1 LLVLSRRSGAGS
13 SNYHAMKLRF
23 CKFVACSAALGGTG
37 LAQTTLHTTTT
48 LVVVPTL
55 VQTQGKELVF
65 SLTADDFVLTDNGVP
80 QKVTLEEET
89 QRPLSLVVLM
99 QTGGDARGQFPSFAN
114 LDTMLGSLL
123 GKAPNEVSIVNFD
136 SRPEAASPFTSNVA
150 EWRDAIDHPDEG
162 DHGAAIFDGLAYGLE
177 LLEKRPAGNRRA
189 ILLISQEHDVGS
201 KTSLKEIVRD
211 VGETNTAIYSM
222 TFSAEKTAAR
232 EAFKN
237 PHANPPLAVGNIA
250 PPAVSYKP
258 LEGQYQAYF
267 NLSEPLRLI
276 LGAMSKNTSAEVAT
290 LSGGEWSSFDNRGEL
305 AQDLGSLTNHLHN
318 SYVLSFSPT
327 SSDPGLHTIHVRLVH
342 HPELIV
348 SARSNYWASEPSSE
362 K

>member
-1 LLVLSRRSGAGS
+1 
-13 SNYHAMKLRF
+13 MKLSFR
-23 CKFVACSAALGGTG
+23 KFVVCFAALGGAA

-55 VQTQGKELVF
+55 VETQDRELVY
-65 SLTADDFVLTDNGVP
+65 SLRADDFLLTDNGVP
-80 QKVTLEEET
+80 QKVTLEEEAK
-89 QRPLSLVVLM
+89 RPLSLVVLI
-99 QTGGDARGQFPSFAN
+99 QTGGHARGQFPSYEH

-150 EWRDAIDHPDEG
+150 EWRDAIDHPDDG

-177 LLEKRPAGNRRA
+177 LLEKRPTGNRRA

-201 KTSLKEIVRD
+201 KTTLKEIVRD

-237 PHANPPLAVGNIA
+237 PHANPPLTLGAPNGLQNIPNA
-250 PPAVSYKP
+250 G
-258 LEGQYQAYF
+258 GQYQAYF
-267 NLSEPLRLI
+267 NLSAPLALV
-276 LGAMSKNTSAEVAT
+276 LGAMRRNTSAEVAE
-290 LSGGEWSSFDNRGEL
+290 LSGGECRSFDNRREL
-305 AQDLGSLTNHLHN
+305 AEDLGILTNHLRN
-318 SYVLSFSPT
+318 GYVLTFAPT
-327 SSDPGLHTIHVRLVH
+327 STEPGLHTIAVRVAH
-342 HPELIV
+342 HPELTV
-348 SARSNYWASEPSSE
+348 SARSNYWVSERPMPVQ

>member
-1 LLVLSRRSGAGS
+1 
-13 SNYHAMKLRF
+13 MKLRF
-23 CKFVACSAALGGTG
+23 CKFVACFAALGGAG

-48 LVVVPTL
+48 LVIVPTL

-150 EWRDAIDHPDEG
+150 EWRDAIDHPDDG

-177 LLEKRPAGNRRA
+177 LLQKRPVGNRRA

-232 EAFKN
+232 EEFKN
-237 PHANPPLAVGNIA
+237 PHPNPPLHVG
-250 PPAVSYKP
+250 
-258 LEGQYQAYF
+258 EGNYQAYF
-267 NLSEPLRLI
+267 NLSEPLRLV

-305 AQDLGSLTNHLHN
+305 AQDLGVLRNHLRN
-318 SYVLSFSPT
+318 GYVLTFTPT
-327 SSDPGLHTIHVRLVH
+327 STEPGLHTIAVRVAH

-348 SARSNYWASEPSSE
+348 SARSNYWASESSSE